1 MVFRQ
6 AKWDEP
12 VLFELG
18 GSSKQTFA
26 VDDEFSGEAEEALS
40 KAPRHVLRSVEP
52 GIPNLSEV
60 EVVRHFTRLS
70 QMSYGVDLGPVPLGS
85 CTMKYNPKVSEE
97 LASDRRIVDLH
108 PYQDVDSVQGVLEIM
123 YLMQKWLSEI
133 TGMDECSLQPPAGA
147 AGEFVGALI
156 IKKYHLDKGN
166 TGKVEMIVP
175 EAAHGSNPASSAM
188 AGFKVVKIPTA
199 PDGETDIEALKAV
212 LSDSTAGL
220 MLTNPNTLGIFES
233 KIVEI
238 SDLLHGRD
246 ALMYYDG
253 ANLNGILGL
262 VRPGDMGFDIIHLN
276 LHKTF
281 SAPHG
286 GGGPGAGAVCVKS
299 GLKEYLPVPIVDFDG
314 RKYVF
319 RYDLSRTVG
328 RISWFYGNVV
338 PIVKS
343 FIYIATLGPSLR
355 EVAELSVL
363 NTNYLMRKLAG
374 LRGVSLAYGEGRWR
388 KHEFVVSF
396 EKLLK
401 ETGVSAEDVAKA
413 LLDRGFHAPTIYFPL
428 IVKEAHMI
436 EVTESES
443 KENIDALANAYK
455 EVVDLAYSS
464 PELVKSSPTNTSVGR
479 LDVLTANHPK
489 TLAPTYRYVEKLKD
503 EGP

>member
-6 AKWDEP
+6 AKWSEP
-12 VLFELG
+12 IIFEL
-18 GSSKQTFA
+18 SESDKQPFMI
-26 VDDEFSGEAEEALS
+26 DSEFREQAKEALTNMP
-40 KAPRHVLRSVEP
+40 KHLLRSAGPE
-52 GIPNLSEV
+52 IPNLSEV
-60 EVVRHFTRLS
+60 EVVRHYTKLS
-70 QMSYGVDLGPVPLGS
+70 QMAYGVDLGPVPLGS
-85 CTMKYNPKVSEE
+85 CTMKYNPKISEE
-97 LASDRRIVDLH
+97 LASDPKVVDLH
-108 PYQDVDSVQGVLEIM
+108 PYQDLESVQGILEIM
-123 YLMQKWLSEI
+123 YLMQRWLSDI

-147 AGEFVGALI
+147 AGEFVGTLI
-156 IKKYHLDKGN
+156 IKKYHMDKGN
-166 TGKVEMIVP
+166 TAKNEMLIP

-199 PDGETDIEALKAV
+199 PDGETDVEALKSV
-212 LSDSTAGL
+212 LSDNTAGL

-238 SDLLHGRD
+238 SDLLHGKD

-253 ANLNGILGL
+253 ANLNGILGI
-262 VRPGDMGFDIIHLN
+262 VRPGDMGFDIVHLN

-286 GGGPGAGAVCVKS
+286 GGGPGGGAVCVKER
-299 GLKEYLPVPIVDFDG
+299 LKDYLPVPIVDYDG

-319 RYDLSRTVG
+319 RYDLSRTIG

-338 PIVKS
+338 PVVKS
-343 FIYIATLGPSLR
+343 FIYISALGPALK
-355 EVAELSVL
+355 EIAELSVL
-363 NTNYLMRKLAG
+363 NTNYLMQKVSRLK
-374 LRGVSLAYGEGRWR
+374 GVSLVYGEGRWR

-428 IVKEAHMI
+428 IVKEDHMI
-436 EVTESES
+436 EVTETET
-443 KENIDALANAYK
+443 KENIDALARAY
-455 EVVDLAYSS
+455 EEIVELAYSR
-464 PELVKSSPTNTSVGR
+464 PELVKSTPTNTSVGR

-489 TLAPTYRYVEKLKD
+489 TMTPTYKYVERLRTQ
-503 EGP
+503 